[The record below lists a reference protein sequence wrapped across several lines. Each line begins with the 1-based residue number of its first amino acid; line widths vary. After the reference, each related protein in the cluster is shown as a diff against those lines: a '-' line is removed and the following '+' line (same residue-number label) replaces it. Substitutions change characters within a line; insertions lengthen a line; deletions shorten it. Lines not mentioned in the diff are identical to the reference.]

1 MGGHGGRGR
10 DGGRPLTLGSERVRA
25 GKPFSS
31 IICGAH
37 APADK
42 KPSFATVS
50 AAVAALSA
58 VVVSSM
64 TTHRPPAASTWIFF
78 PLQDPQ
84 GNSGH
89 SQLYHTECNPRARE
103 RSRRGRKGGNTAPH
117 RIAPFSPRRRDAQ
130 WWSGLSL
137 LYLNETAM
145 EQCVY

>member
-42 KPSFATVS
+42 KPTSLLATVAERDDNAS
-50 AAVAALSA
+50 PT
-58 VVVSSM
+58 SSK
-64 TTHRPPAASTWIFF
+64 HLVFF
-78 PLQDPQ
+78 PPLQDPQ

-103 RSRRGRKGGNTAPH
+103 RGGAAIATRAQGGEHGASPYCSFQPSPTRRAMVV
-117 RIAPFSPRRRDAQ
+117 
-130 WWSGLSL
+130 WSVAALS
-137 LYLNETAM
+137 E
-145 EQCVY
+145 

>member
-1 MGGHGGRGR
+1 LGGHGGRGR

-42 KPSFATVS
+42 KPTSLLATVAERDDNAS
-50 AAVAALSA
+50 PT
-58 VVVSSM
+58 SSK
-64 TTHRPPAASTWIFF
+64 HLVFF
-78 PLQDPQ
+78 FSSFQDPQ
-84 GNSGH
+84 GKSRH
-89 SQLYHTECNPRARE
+89 SQLYHAWMRCNPRARE